1 MMEWILR
8 LSGLLTAL
16 TIVAIL
22 GFLVYFSAPLFT
34 HGRVFEILS
43 WDWRPFQ
50 GRFGILPMI
59 LGTVC
64 LAVSSLIP
72 AYVAAIGICCFAH
85 GLGPRTPARVLMAVI
100 HFMTGVPTVVYGF
113 VAVFV
118 LVPFIRALFAHG
130 TGFSWLAAS
139 LTLSLLILPTIV
151 LLIHAQL
158 STVDPAVRIAC
169 RSLGMSVSQ
178 EMLWVALPACSRGLF
193 AGAILGMARAI
204 GDTLVALMV
213 SGNAPQVPHSF
224 LDSIR
229 TLTAH
234 IALVVA
240 TDVHSSAYHS
250 LFASGLILFL
260 VSAAVSLGL
269 RWIGSGVVPK

>member
-1 MMEWILR
+1 MEWLLR
-8 LSGLLTAL
+8 VSGMLTAF

-22 GFLVYFSAPLFT
+22 GFLVYFSAPLFV
-34 HGRVFEILS
+34 HGRILEIFS

-50 GRFGILPMI
+50 GRFGILPMVV
-59 LGTVC
+59 GTVC

-72 AYVAAIGICCFAH
+72 AYVAAIGVCFFAH
-85 GLGPRTPARVLMAVI
+85 GVGPRTPARVVMAII

-113 VAVFV
+113 VAVFL
-118 LVPFIRALFAHG
+118 LVPTIRWCFAEG

-158 STVDPAVRIAC
+158 LTVDSAVRVAC
-169 RSLGMSVSQ
+169 RSLGMSPAQ
-178 EMLWVALPACSRGLF
+178 EMLWVVLPACSRGLC

-213 SGNAPQVPHSF
+213 AGNAPQIPDSL

-250 LFASGLILFL
+250 LFACGLILFF
-260 VSAAVSLGL
+260 VSASVSLGL
-269 RWIGSGVVPK
+269 RWIGSGTVSE